1 MPFRSITDEK
11 SRHREEEWKL
21 PRVRIREEETFESA
35 LRRFKRKCQK
45 AGIISEIKKRQHY
58 EKPSVKKKR
67 KALAARKKLLKRMMN
82 EKRYMQ

>member
-1 MPFRSITDEK
+1 
-11 SRHREEEWKL
+11 L
-21 PRVRIREEETFESA
+21 PRVRVREEETFESA

-45 AGIISEIKKRQHY
+45 AGIISEIKKRQHF